1 MNLKK
6 WEPLREMDDLLDR
19 YVRVLGWP
27 AGQGRE
33 QVATGDWMPKVDI
46 SETDAAYS
54 IHAELPAIKP
64 EDVKVTVENGV
75 LTIKGERKQ
84 ESEEKGRKFHR
95 VERSY
100 GSFIR
105 SFSLPE
111 SVDAEAIAAHFEEGV
126 LNLSIPKVAKAVPKA
141 IEIQVGKK

>member
-1 MNLKK
+1 MHVARSHSAVDSATSQFSPAASFTFSSPHSTAVQSSSFRIEDGEFFMLLGPSGCGKTTL
-6 WEPLREMDDLLDR
+6 LRTI
-19 YVRVLGWP
+19 
-27 AGQGRE
+27 AGFE
-33 QVATGDWMPKVDI
+33 HP
-46 SETDAAYS
+46 
-54 IHAELPAIKP
+54 
-64 EDVKVTVENGV
+64 ENGV

-84 ESEEKGRKFHR
+84 ETEEQGRKFHR